1 MRTNFIVFV
10 RVLIYER
17 RAPYCK
23 PFGSRWQGYW
33 TNNMGTTSF
42 SCLYDTFGGLIKNAV
57 IIRFQADTDFLLCH
71 IYTLFDNFGD
81 DTGTDGET
89 TFADGE
95 LGTLLKRHRHDQLHR
110 QVHIVSRHHH
120 LHTFRQGD
128 VARHIHRADVELRSI
143 PTEECLVPPTLFLLQ
158 HIHLRQKLLVWGY
171 TPRLGQHLST
181 LHIFSFDAAPQN
193 ARIVSSRHFVQFLV
207 EHFRACDD
215 RILRLAQSN
224 NGDRVAF
231 LGFPTIHSSCHHSSA
246 SLDRE
251 HILHCHHERFVRFAL
266 GFRNVFIHHPQQFL
280 DAL

>member
-143 PTEECLVPPTLFLLQ
+143 TTEECLVPPTLFLLQ
-158 HIHLRQKLLVWGY
+158 HIHLRQELLVRRD
-171 TPRLGQHLST
+171 TARFHQHLPT
-181 LHIFSFDAAPQN
+181 LHILPLDAAQQN
-193 ARIVSSRHFVQFLV
+193 ASIVTCHHFIQFLV
-207 EHFRACDD
+207 EHFRARDD
-215 RILRLAQSN
+215 RGLRVTQTHDFHRLTL
-224 NGDRVAF
+224 
-231 LGFPTIHSSCHHSSA
+231 LG
-246 SLDRE
+246 
-251 HILHCHHERFVRFAL
+251 
-266 GFRNVFIHHPQQFL
+266 
-280 DAL
+280 